1 MNILVA
7 NDDGIHAEG
16 LQNLVKALS
25 SEATVYV
32 VAPDSQ
38 RSGASHSITMNT
50 KLYFTK
56 MPVEGAKEAY
66 AFTGT
71 PADCVKMGIA
81 LFEKEGITIDCV
93 VSGIN
98 HGGNLG
104 TDTLYSGTVGAAR
117 EGFINNKV
125 SLAVSVN
132 SHDVCHGFEYACNL
146 AVETVKGL
154 KEKWS
159 EVEACVLN
167 INVPDLPKDQIKGL
181 KVTKLGIRDYDN
193 WFNPVVMDD
202 GKIEICYGGKP
213 ISFDEEYSKREEMA
227 DVIAMDLG
235 YATVTPLKSD
245 LTYEEILDKKI
256 WGIYND

>member
-16 LQNLVKALS
+16 LQKLVKALS
-25 SEATVYV
+25 SEGTVYV
-32 VAPDSQ
+32 VAPHLQ

-50 KLYFTK
+50 KLYFTETS
-56 MPVEGAKEAY
+56 VEGAEKAY

-81 LFEKEGITIDCV
+81 LFEREGTNIDCV

-117 EGFINNKV
+117 EGYINNKV

-132 SHDVCHGFEYACNL
+132 SHEVVYGFDYACDL
-146 AVETVKGL
+146 AVKTIRGL
-154 KEKWS
+154 KEKW
-159 EVEACVLN
+159 EKVKPCVLN
-167 INVPDLPKDQIKGL
+167 INAPDLPEDQIKGL

-193 WFNPVVMDD
+193 WFEPVVMDD

-213 ISFDEEYSKREEMA
+213 ISFDEEDSDRVEMA
-227 DVIAMDLG
+227 DVIAMDLA

-245 LTYEEILDKKI
+245 LTYEEILDEKI
-256 WGIYND
+256 WGIYN